1 MLFRKLTG
9 PPEFDLGDYVINY
22 IAELGDQP
30 VKIYLGCD
38 SQNHA
43 QNTVY
48 ATTVVFHIADSGCHI
63 IYKKDQVPVILDMWT
78 RLWGEAER
86 SVEAALYL
94 REKGIEIDTIDLDYN
109 DNPNRK
115 SNKLVSAAVGY
126 VESLG
131 FKARIKPELLPA
143 AYAADDI
150 VN

>member
-1 MLFRKLTG
+1 MLFKKLTG

-22 IAELGDQP
+22 IADLGDQP

-43 QNTVY
+43 LNTVY

-94 REKGIEIDTIDLDYN
+94 REKGIEIDFI
-109 DNPNRK
+109 
-115 SNKLVSAAVGY
+115 
-126 VESLG
+126 
-131 FKARIKPELLPA
+131 I
-143 AYAADDI
+143 
-150 VN
+150 

>member
-1 MLFRKLTG
+1 MLFKKLTG

-22 IAELGDQP
+22 ITELKDQP

-38 SQNHA
+38 SQNHGLY
-43 QNTVY
+43 TVY

-109 DNPNRK
+109 ENPNRK
-115 SNKLVSAAVGY
+115 SNKLVAAAVGY

-131 FKARIKPELLPA
+131 FKAKIKPELLPA